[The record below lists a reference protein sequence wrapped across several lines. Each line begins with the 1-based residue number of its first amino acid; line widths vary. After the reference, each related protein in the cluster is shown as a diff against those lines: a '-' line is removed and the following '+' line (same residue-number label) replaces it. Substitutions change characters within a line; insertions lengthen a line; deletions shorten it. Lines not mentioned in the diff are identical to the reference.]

1 MRRARFDV
9 VHVVV
14 LRWFSSA
21 LQICDHVDQVIAID
35 AVVREL
41 LAKAFELRLALVLD
55 QRDPALTFELN
66 EQVWK
71 VPRKYRT
78 GMTAINSWLIVIHKQ
93 IKERRDFVLPGF
105 KKREYELRLSAC
117 TIA

>member
-1 MRRARFDV
+1 M
-9 VHVVV
+9 
-14 LRWFSSA
+14 LRWLSCA
-21 LQICDHVDQVIAID
+21 LEVCDHVDQVIAIN

-55 QRDPALTFELN
+55 QRDPTLTLEFN

-78 GMTAINSWLIVIHKQ
+78 DMTPISPWLIVVHEQ
-93 IKERRDFVLPGF
+93 IKERRYFVLPGI
-105 KKREYELRLSAC
+105 KKRGYELRLSAC